1 MKTLTNIFKLVLP
14 LLLINF
20 ILFSC
25 STVAEDEDDNYQ
37 SDELEGEIKA
47 ITEEKA
53 ADAESNTESSLV
65 EENIIPADPVETDE
79 MGDAEAILSQLDEID
94 TAQEK
99 ALPETEAQTIAAAN
113 QSQELLQEASENS
126 EAEAMPA
133 EVDLAQETETSE
145 VITETDSTPEVT
157 STIETSA
164 EDTNVYVAEPGDT
177 NVYVV
182 EPGDTLASISY
193 KFYGTT
199 KKWKKLA
206 KQNGLQNPY
215 ILIPG
220 DEIKYENNSST
231 AKFDDITTSVEYKT
245 IEVKQGD
252 TLGSIAK
259 EAFGKYSWWKV
270 LWRQNISQIPNP
282 DQIKPGQVLR
292 YRSPQ
297 EQHQALHKAGR
308 LHKKSSMQANT
319 H

>member
-37 SDELEGEIKA
+37 SEELEGEIKA

-113 QSQELLQEASENS
+113 QSQELLKEASENA

-133 EVDLAQETETSE
+133 EVDLAQETETAK
-145 VITETDSTPEVT
+145 VITETDSTPEMT
-157 STIETSA
+157 SNIETNV
-164 EDTNVYVAEPGDT
+164 EETNL
-177 NVYVV
+177 YVV

-206 KQNGLQNPY
+206 KQNGLENPY
-215 ILIPG
+215 VLIPG

-231 AKFDDITTSVEYKT
+231 AKFDDITTSVEFKT

-270 LWRQNISQIPNP
+270 LWKQNISKIPNP
-282 DQIKPGQVLR
+282 DQIKPGQILR

-308 LHKKSSMQANT
+308 LHKKGSMQANT